1 MQTRRFLVGAA
12 VVAAALVL
20 SSCGYNAMQANE
32 EGVNRAWGDLQAQ
45 LQRRADLIPNLV
57 ATVKGYAAH
66 EKETLQAVVDARA
79 RVGSIQ
85 VSSDIVND
93 PQKLAAYAAA
103 QDGLS
108 QALSRLLVVTENYPN
123 LKADQSFLDL
133 QNQLEGTENRIS
145 VARQRYNAAVERFN
159 YSIRA
164 FPNSIT
170 NGVLLHLQPKQY
182 FQAEAGATEAP
193 KVQFK

>member
-1 MQTRRFLVGAA
+1 MQTRRFLLVGA
-12 VVAAALVL
+12 VAAVTLVL
-20 SSCGYNAMQANE
+20 SSCGYNVMQSNE

-57 ATVKGYAAH
+57 ATVKGYASH

-85 VSSDIVND
+85 VSSDIVNN
-93 PQKLAAYAAA
+93 PQKLNAYAAA
-103 QDGLS
+103 QGELS

-145 VARQRYNAAVERFN
+145 VARQRFNAAVERFN

-170 NGVLLHLQPKQY
+170 NSVMLHLQPKQY
-182 FQAEAGATEAP
+182 FQAEAGAAEAP

>member
-1 MQTRRFLVGAA
+1 MQTRRFLLWPA
-12 VVAAALVL
+12 VVAVTLIL
-20 SSCGYNAMQANE
+20 SSCGYNAMQAND

-66 EKETLQAVVDARA
+66 EKDTLQAVVDARS

-85 VSSDIVND
+85 VSNDIVND
-93 PQKLAAYAAA
+93 PQKLSAYAAA

-170 NGVLLHLQPKQY
+170 NGILLHLQPKQY
-182 FQAEAGATEAP
+182 FQAEPGAAEAP

>member
-1 MQTRRFLVGAA
+1 MQTRRFLLLGA
-12 VVAAALVL
+12 VAGVALLL
-20 SSCGYNAMQANE
+20 SSCGYNLMQANE
-32 EGVNRAWGDLQAQ
+32 EGVNRGWGDLEAQ

-66 EKETLQAVVDARA
+66 ERETLQAVVDARA

-85 VSSDIVND
+85 VTSDIVND
-93 PQKLAAYAAA
+93 PEKLRAYAAA
-103 QDGLS
+103 QGELS
-108 QALSRLLVVTENYPN
+108 QALSRLLVVTENYPS

-170 NGVLLHLQPKQY
+170 NGILLHLQPKQY
-182 FQAEAGATEAP
+182 FAAQPGATEAP
-193 KVQFK
+193 KVQFN

>member
-1 MQTRRFLVGAA
+1 MQTRRFLLVGA
-12 VVAAALVL
+12 VAAVTLVL
-20 SSCGYNAMQANE
+20 SGCGYNVMQANE

-45 LQRRADLIPNLV
+45 LQRRADLI
-57 ATVKGYAAH
+57 
-66 EKETLQAVVDARA
+66 QAVVDARA

-85 VSSDIVND
+85 VSSDIVNN
-93 PQKLAAYAAA
+93 PQKLNAYAAA
-103 QDGLS
+103 QGELS

-145 VARQRYNAAVERFN
+145 VARQRFNAAVERFN

-170 NGVLLHLQPKQY
+170 NSVMLHLQPKQY
-182 FQAEAGATEAP
+182 FQAEAGAAEAP